1 MPPVSSRDSARFLT
15 YPAQFFTLV
24 PPSCCSSGA
33 IRPLNL
39 NLESLNKENGPGAC
53 ETTATMRFACAH
65 REWRGRMAATSI
77 SPLTLRSR

>member
-53 ETTATMRFACAH
+53 ERPLQCGSHALTVNGVAA
-65 REWRGRMAATSI
+65 WRPQA
-77 SPLTLRSR
+77 